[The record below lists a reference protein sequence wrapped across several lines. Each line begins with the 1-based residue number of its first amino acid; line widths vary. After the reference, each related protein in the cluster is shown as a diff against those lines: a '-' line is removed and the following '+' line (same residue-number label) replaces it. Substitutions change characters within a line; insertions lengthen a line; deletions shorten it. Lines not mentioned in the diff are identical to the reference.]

1 MIEPMKLLLT
11 PNHRR
16 GWHLLLLMLA
26 AAGVPPLHAQR
37 APESVMVLVTT
48 ADAMIL
54 AQEALDNAPLAFAVT
69 LKRITLFPPQARVQA
84 SVAGTCDITLDG
96 TPVLSGG
103 RITISQPKEYRDGWS
118 CAAVPE
124 LRPQAWDLAQRLQ
137 RASCDPALTGPRLPT
152 RKCLVAGAV
161 QLKSISVQGD
171 GMHAVVL
178 VSSP

>member
-1 MIEPMKLLLT
+1 MSLSRPCVS
-11 PNHRR
+11 R
-16 GWHLLLLMLA
+16 LLLLSLL
-26 AAGVPPLHAQR
+26 V
-37 APESVMVLVTT
+37 APGQALLGQGAPQSVMVLVTP

-69 LKRITLFPPQARVQA
+69 LKRIQLFPPQARVQA

-103 RITISQPKEYRDGWS
+103 RIAISQPKEYRDGWS

-137 RASCDPALTGPRLPT
+137 RASCDPALPGPRLPS
-152 RKCLVAGAV
+152 RKCLAAGAV
-161 QLKSISVQGD
+161 QLKSISVQAD
-171 GMHAVVL
+171 GMHAVVV